1 MLTFLKQDLRCKS
14 DKQCNIHK
22 TECGF
27 CRFQKCLSVGMKV
40 EMVKQNVNR
49 SRIIFWKR
57 FQVLTN
63 KSLNQS
69 DSGEDNYLTT
79 GYSRGIPPLTSAG
92 LFEINQDWNPRSSL
106 IPMKRNSDKIV
117 WLNQNSSSH
126 FLYEV
131 VDVSFV
137 QGGNYR
143 VLVTLKD
150 SLPFEYN
157 GLMYLANQQKAIE
170 YNESVLD
177 KNCFLSLQTRD
188 GLQIFQR
195 CSPDVLIST
204 FSANSSLVIQSVSD
218 NEWSRLQEVI
228 CASKYFQKVTSV
240 NILVDAKN
248 PLVRLGYDVDNNC
261 RGVSRAI
268 EELKFFRLLD
278 PEDQII
284 VLKESF
290 CFIMFLLLAY
300 AYDEEQEAVNLWALE
315 GKLNF
320 CIHANRFLTE
330 NTTGFGVTMFDFN
343 RFFVI
348 NTYNFLRKD
357 FFVITI
363 VSILYSLQD
372 WPGLSFNQMQSERNH
387 YFGLLDKYIKA
398 KIKNKEWPGDRDSI
412 WSHIQWM
419 LNQSNP
425 FNWIWGQFVKEM
437 EGNKDPSQLKIQCL
451 D

>member
-27 CRFQKCLSVGMKV
+27 CRFQKCLSVGMKA

-195 CSPDVLIST
+195 CPPDVLIST
-204 FSANSSLVIQSVSD
+204 FSTNSSLVIQSVSD
-218 NEWSRLQEVI
+218 NE
-228 CASKYFQKVTSV
+228 
-240 NILVDAKN
+240 
-248 PLVRLGYDVDNNC
+248 
-261 RGVSRAI
+261 
-268 EELKFFRLLD
+268 
-278 PEDQII
+278 
-284 VLKESF
+284 
-290 CFIMFLLLAY
+290 
-300 AYDEEQEAVNLWALE
+300 
-315 GKLNF
+315 
-320 CIHANRFLTE
+320 
-330 NTTGFGVTMFDFN
+330 
-343 RFFVI
+343 
-348 NTYNFLRKD
+348 
-357 FFVITI
+357 
-363 VSILYSLQD
+363 
-372 WPGLSFNQMQSERNH
+372 
-387 YFGLLDKYIKA
+387 
-398 KIKNKEWPGDRDSI
+398 
-412 WSHIQWM
+412 
-419 LNQSNP
+419 
-425 FNWIWGQFVKEM
+425 
-437 EGNKDPSQLKIQCL
+437 
-451 D
+451 